1 MNVNEQVAIDHGLKK
16 DEYAKICE
24 LLKRTPNIT
33 ELGIFSAMW
42 NEHCSYKS
50 SRLHL
55 KKLPTKGKQV
65 IQGPGENA
73 GVIDIGGDD
82 AIVFKIESHNHP
94 SFIEP
99 YQGAATGVGG
109 IMRDVFTM
117 GARPIANL
125 NSIHFGSPQHKKT
138 KNLLRG
144 VVHGIGGYGNC
155 MGVPTIAGQTNFD
168 SSYNGNIL
176 VNAMTL
182 GLVKKDKIFYS
193 KAAGLNKPVIYV
205 GSKTGRDGIHGASM
219 ASASFDEKI
228 EEKKPT
234 VQVGDPFTEKLLLEA
249 CLELMAGDSIIA
261 IQDMGAAGL
270 TSSSIEMASKG
281 NLGIEI
287 NLNKVPCREANMTP
301 YEIMLS
307 ESQERMLIVLENG
320 KEEDAKKIF
329 DKWNLD
335 FAVIG
340 KTTKSKKIE
349 LYFDDQQ
356 VADIPVNTLVE
367 NSPMYDRKWKKAK
380 LPKKN
385 KIKKEDLKNLKIID
399 VLKKVLSHPNVCS
412 KEWIWQQYDHTVM
425 GDTIQKPGG
434 DSGVVRVHGTDK
446 AVAASVDS
454 SAVYCWAHP
463 LTGGKQV
470 VCESF
475 RNLISV
481 GAKPVAITN
490 CLNFGSPENQENM
503 GEFVEC
509 VQGIGEAAEYLKF
522 PVVSGNVSFY
532 NQTKEE
538 GIKPT
543 PSIGGVGLI
552 KDYKK
557 MITMDFKEIDNI
569 VLVIGKTEGHI
580 DQSLFARNILDE
592 KNGPP
597 PEVNLFNEKNNG
609 ETLLKLIDSG
619 LIKSAHDV
627 SIGGIITAVSKMCI
641 KGNKGINLKKPK
653 YLINEIEYFFAEDQG
668 RYIVEITKENLKKV
682 TDLLNKNAV
691 HFDDLGTINE
701 NQLYI
706 NDKTKVTIDE
716 LRTSNTSW
724 LTNYM
729 SK

>member
-1 MNVNEQVAIDHGLKK
+1 MMVNEQIAIDHGLKK

-24 LLKRTPNIT
+24 LLDRTPNIT

-55 KKLPTKGKQV
+55 KTLPTKGKQV

-73 GVIDIGGDD
+73 GVVDIGDND

-168 SSYNGNIL
+168 GSYNGNIL

-320 KEEDAKKIF
+320 KEEKAKKIF

-340 KTTKSKKIE
+340 KTTNSKKIE
-349 LYFDDQQ
+349 LFFDNDQ

-399 VLKKVLSHPNVCS
+399 ILKKVLSHPNVCS

-490 CLNFGSPENQENM
+490 CLNFGSPENEENM

-509 VQGIGEAAEYLKF
+509 VQGIGEAAGYLKF

-557 MITMDFKEIDNI
+557 MITMDFKQVDNV

-580 DQSLFARNILDE
+580 DQSLFARNILNE

-609 ETLLKLIDSG
+609 ETVLKLIDAG
-619 LIKSAHDV
+619 HIKSAHDV
-627 SIGGIITAVSKMCI
+627 SIGGIITCCFKDVYQRK
-641 KGNKGINLKKPK
+641 
-653 YLINEIEYFFAEDQG
+653 
-668 RYIVEITKENLKKV
+668 
-682 TDLLNKNAV
+682 
-691 HFDDLGTINE
+691 
-701 NQLYI
+701 
-706 NDKTKVTIDE
+706 
-716 LRTSNTSW
+716 
-724 LTNYM
+724 
-729 SK
+729 